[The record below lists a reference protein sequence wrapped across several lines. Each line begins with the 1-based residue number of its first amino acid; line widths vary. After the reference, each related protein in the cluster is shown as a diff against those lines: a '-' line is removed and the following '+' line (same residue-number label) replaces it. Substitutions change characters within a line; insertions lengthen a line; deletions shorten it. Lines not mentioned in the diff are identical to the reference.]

1 MRAHLV
7 LLATVTLLAGC
18 DLSSGPSVE
27 SKLHEA
33 AAGADGTI
41 YYVGPEYEGLPLVE
55 VQSGP
60 EAAYGGVSFIYGECE
75 VEMHGTEGGCV
86 PPLQIQNAVCSGSTT
101 RVSIFADGVNVSADE
116 AEAALRPL
124 PGSPAGSRAIVSHS
138 SGPFCGER

>member
-1 MRAHLV
+1 
-7 LLATVTLLAGC
+7 
-18 DLSSGPSVE
+18 VE

-55 VQSGP
+55 VLSGRGAP
-60 EAAYGGVSFIYGECE
+60 LGGVTLIYGECE
-75 VEMHGTEGGCV
+75 IEMDGTEGGCV
-86 PPLQIQNAVCSGSTT
+86 PPLQIQNAVCSAGTT
-101 RVSIFADGVNVSADE
+101 RVSVFADEVGVSAAE

-124 PGSPAGSRAIVSHS
+124 PGSPTGSRAIVSHS